1 MADVSNSIEIPDWV
15 KQVCDP
21 GDPGDLPEIKI
32 EPPRGVEPGSVYL
45 ATGLDPA
52 TTPTETVLVTAVHP
66 DDGYVEICL
75 AHHDTDAATQY
86 DIALDP
92 LETGM
97 IQPLVLSAD
106 VVGVLWLD
114 QLRTRLGGVTTEIL
128 QLLPGLSE
136 GRYPDGYGPRVGLPL
151 QGTSDW
157 RWTFK
162 ESQIDSVNAICGDC
176 TRRLLDGESR
186 ESKWRDP
193 SAAAVISKGLNSG
206 YTEFVTVP
214 EAFHPGAAVCGT
226 RVSSS
231 HEELQGYFDPALIE
245 LAAGDW
251 ELQSRVD
258 DILAAPGV
266 KPLPGWAEKLQYD
279 YEERVFRDS
288 TGSPLQISPKRLE
301 IWLRKQ
307 RVEGEPPQLGEP
319 SQLGSGSP
327 APSFT
332 VVEEELVAA

>member
-1 MADVSNSIEIPDWV
+1 MADAPNSIEIPDWV

-32 EPPRGVEPGSVYL
+32 EPPRGVERGSVYL

-52 TTPTETVLVTAVHP
+52 TTPTETVLVTAVYP

-114 QLRTRLGGVTTEIL
+114 QLRTRLGGVATEIL

-151 QGTSDW
+151 RGTSDW
-157 RWTFK
+157 RWAFK

-193 SAAAVISKGLNSG
+193 AAAAEISKGLSSG

-214 EAFHPGAAVCGT
+214 EAFHADAEVCGT
-226 RVSSS
+226 RVSSP
-231 HEELQGYFDPALIE
+231 HEELQRELQGYFDPALIE

-251 ELQSRVD
+251 ELQSRVAA
-258 DILAAPGV
+258 ILAAPGV
-266 KPLPGWAEKLQYD
+266 KPLPAWVETLQYD
-279 YEERVFRDS
+279 DEERFFRDS
-288 TGSPLQISPKRLE
+288 TGSPLQISPNRLK
-301 IWLRKQ
+301 IWLLKQ
-307 RVEGEPPQLGEP
+307 HRRGEP

>member
-1 MADVSNSIEIPDWV
+1 MTMADAPNSVEIPDWV
-15 KQVCDP
+15 KQVCDQ
-21 GDPGDLPEIKI
+21 GDPGDLPEIRI

-92 LETGM
+92 FETGM

-136 GRYPDGYGPRVGLPL
+136 GRYPDGYGPQVGLPL

-157 RWTFK
+157 RWAFK
-162 ESQIDSVNAICGDC
+162 ESQIDSLNEICGDC
-176 TRRLLDGESR
+176 TRRLLDGESM
-186 ESKWRDP
+186 ESKWRNP
-193 SAAAVISKGLNSG
+193 SAASYISKGLDDG
-206 YTEFVTVP
+206 YIEFVTVP
-214 EAFHPGAAVCGT
+214 EAFNTGAEVCGT

-231 HEELQGYFDPALIE
+231 HEGLQGYFDPTLIE
-245 LAAGDW
+245 LAAGHR
-251 ELQSRVD
+251 ELQSRVA

-266 KPLPGWAEKLQYD
+266 MLLPTWVETLQYD
-279 YEERVFRDS
+279 FDECVFKDS
-288 TGSPLQISPKRLE
+288 TGSPIQISPSIRDVLLR
-301 IWLRKQ
+301 LRKP
-307 RVEGEPPQLGEP
+307 RRRGEP
-319 SQLGSGSP
+319 SQSDSGSP
-327 APSFT
+327 APSFI